1 MEPDEAAVSKKDDDA
16 GVKDVEAG
24 EDDEDASGDQ

>member
-16 GVKDVEAG
+16 NAKDVEAG
-24 EDDEDASGDQ
+24 EDEDASGDE